1 MTDRSQIVSFGVR
14 SALVRVGS
22 GCALLK
28 VHAEHDLPYRQV
40 HKLLAKRKFMGYN
53 AYPKTVRLAVRFGVW
68 ETGSG
73 LMMRRWLA
81 NAVLAGLGLAL
92 PSWAFAQATQMPVI
106 PAVPNAHAKK
116 SAASAPVWQKDGNT
130 LSVTA
135 DGHAGTA
142 VPAPA
147 EPSVDAQT
155 RSAGAG
161 VRLTTKPGLTAHAN
175 VREIHWTPVVAGCA
189 AALPGVPADPTCLN
203 AAADGV
209 QHGEVGAGFAGH
221 GVKLDLSVGQSQS
234 EPVAAPPPRRA
245 ALPRVLPAE
254 GGADVAAP
262 LWFRNSTSTSINA
275 RGQLDVAPD
284 TSVKLGASVG
294 RVHFL
299 PGSGLAA
306 DDTLDQTTLSLG
318 IQHGAVRGSIVGHV
332 LEPNLPGA
340 ALDQNQRW
348 SGIDLGISVR
358 LPWRGELNFGAQN
371 VWTSGRAPLLF
382 GPNAGAPDQ
391 GRVPYVQYHQDL

>member
-1 MTDRSQIVSFGVR
+1 
-14 SALVRVGS
+14 
-22 GCALLK
+22 
-28 VHAEHDLPYRQV
+28 
-40 HKLLAKRKFMGYN
+40 
-53 AYPKTVRLAVRFGVW
+53 
-68 ETGSG
+68 
-73 LMMRRWLA
+73 MMRRWLA
-81 NAVLAGLGLAL
+81 TAVFAGLGLAL
-92 PSWAFAQATQMPVI
+92 PSWALGQTMQMPVI
-106 PAVPNAHAKK
+106 PAVPNTHAKK
-116 SAASAPVWQKDGNT
+116 DAVRAPVWRHDGNT

-135 DGHAGTA
+135 ESRAGATIPSAAATLRDGQA
-142 VPAPA
+142 
-147 EPSVDAQT
+147 

-161 VRLTTKPGLTAHAN
+161 VSFTSKPGITAHAN
-175 VREIHWTPVVAGCA
+175 VREIRWTPVAPDCA
-189 AALPGVPADPTCLN
+189 ALLSGVPAGSACLN
-203 AAADGV
+203 AADGV

-234 EPVAAPPPRRA
+234 ESILAQARNET
-245 ALPRVLPAE
+245 LPRVLPAE
-254 GGADVAAP
+254 GGADIAAP
-262 LWFRNSTSTSINA
+262 LWFRNSTATSISA

-294 RVHFL
+294 RVRFL
-299 PGSGLAA
+299 PGSGLAS

-318 IQHGAVRGSIVGHV
+318 IQRGAVRGSIVGHV

-348 SGIDLGISVR
+348 SGVDLGISVR

-382 GPNAGAPDQ
+382 GSGATVPDQ